1 MVNSDELR
9 ELIAS
14 HAEWL
19 LVREFGPAF
28 PLEKHEIEITEDGQ
42 KTFFGFLNDN
52 GYHAWRLNGFVFDG
66 NEIAIDLAGPFGKK
80 REAMRLVSRASAALL
95 TAELEL
101 ARLEMANEI
110 ADLIVKNFPDA
121 KLGRVALNTDNG
133 RLAQINFDAANKTPM
148 AAIADITGSLVA
160 EAVFT
165 SAMLWLEKL
174 GIRKKKPVNDIWI
187 ICEKRHAKNAQKLHA
202 LLTDRWKSKITIFEI
217 NRKNEPIR
225 LVELPKRKIRD
236 LWREKSKR
244 LVLPESPG
252 PSKTAVKI
260 IELAPDDIDII
271 YSKQGET
278 LRFMGLP
285 FARVRTMLGV
295 EKAWFGVGRERR
307 ILDQETWDGLG
318 QLVENLRL
326 NRSSCSPNKRHE
338 YYRTAPEA
346 WLESILRRNIRA
358 LDANLIL
365 SPIYNQFR
373 SSNDKIDLLA
383 MRRDG
388 RLVII
393 ELKTQPDR
401 EMVFQAADYWRK
413 IELQRRRGDLAAAN
427 LFDGHKIL
435 DKPALIYL
443 AAPAWSF
450 HRDFEFFARAIS
462 PEIELWRFELHENWR
477 ESVSV
482 IARIEYQGKQQIP
495 NLRHVIDSNGGWRVT

>member
-1 MVNSDELR
+1 
-9 ELIAS
+9 
-14 HAEWL
+14 
-19 LVREFGPAF
+19 
-28 PLEKHEIEITEDGQ
+28 
-42 KTFFGFLNDN
+42 
-52 GYHAWRLNGFVFDG
+52 
-66 NEIAIDLAGPFGKK
+66 
-80 REAMRLVSRASAALL
+80 
-95 TAELEL
+95 
-101 ARLEMANEI
+101 
-110 ADLIVKNFPDA
+110 
-121 KLGRVALNTDNG
+121 
-133 RLAQINFDAANKTPM
+133 
-148 AAIADITGSLVA
+148 
-160 EAVFT
+160 
-165 SAMLWLEKL
+165 MLWLEKL